1 MKENE
6 MTTTT
11 DSKATQ
17 SATNSG
23 AGGSGGNGGNGGETG
38 RLGSVRQSAAEAYE
52 SARERT
58 ASAYQTARERAGGA
72 YQSAARRTSEGIETN
87 PVAAV
92 LGGLALG
99 AIAGALLPRTQREEE
114 LLGPAGRKVTDT
126 AREAARAAK
135 EAGRQQIDELG
146 LSRDGVQRR
155 LNEFT
160 DKAVGAV
167 RSSAGA
173 ATGAATGAV
182 SGKGGA

>member
-1 MKENE
+1 MS
-6 MTTTT
+6 TTT
-11 DSKATQ
+11 DSRATQ

-23 AGGSGGNGGNGGETG
+23 AGSTGSGGSGGSGGGTGETG
-38 RLGSVRQSAAEAYE
+38 RLGGVRQSAAEAYE

-58 ASAYQTARERAGGA
+58 TSAYQTARERAGGA

-87 PVAAV
+87 PVAAL

-173 ATGAATGAV
+173 ATDAV
-182 SGKGGA
+182 SGKDGA

>member
-1 MKENE
+1 

-11 DSKATQ
+11 DSRATQ

-23 AGGSGGNGGNGGETG
+23 TGDTGGNGGGGDAG
-38 RLGSVRQSAAEAYE
+38 RLDNVRQSAADAYQ

-58 ASAYQTARERAGGA
+58 TSAYQTARDRAGDA
-72 YQSAARRTSEGIETN
+72 YQSAARRTSEGIDTN

-99 AIAGALLPRTQREEE
+99 AIAGALLPKTRREED
-114 LLGPAGRKVTDT
+114 LLGPAGRKVTNT

-146 LSRDGVQRR
+146 LSKDGVQQR
-155 LNEFT
+155 LNEFA

-167 RSSAGA
+167 RSSASA
-173 ATGAATGAV
+173 ATGAATDAVTGKDGA
-182 SGKGGA
+182 

>member
-1 MKENE
+1 

-11 DSKATQ
+11 DSRATQ

-23 AGGSGGNGGNGGETG
+23 AGDGGGGEDTG
-38 RLGSVRQSAAEAYE
+38 RLDSVRQSAADAYQ

-58 ASAYQTARERAGGA
+58 TSAYQTARERAGDA
-72 YQSAARRTSEGIETN
+72 YQSAARRTSEGIDTN

-146 LSRDGVQRR
+146 LSKDGVQRR
-155 LNEFT
+155 LGEFA
-160 DKAVGAV
+160 DKAAGAV
-167 RSSAGA
+167 RTSAS
-173 ATGAATGAV
+173 AATGAV
-182 SGKGGA
+182 SGKEGA